1 LKNGLASN
9 SQILAELQNRT
20 KNRKQIE
27 DLEIWLAAQILAM
40 DSLQHSLID
49 LEQKLKVKKES
60 TLKFQIELEGEK
72 NLVTLCPNRT

>member
-1 LKNGLASN
+1 
-9 SQILAELQNRT
+9 LAELQNRT

>member
-1 LKNGLASN
+1 
-9 SQILAELQNRT
+9 
-20 KNRKQIE
+20 
-27 DLEIWLAAQILAM
+27 LEIWLAAQIIAM

-72 NLVTLCPNRT
+72 NLVTPCPNQT